1 MSLKFMQRAAA
12 SSGEQT
18 QEAERARVVDDS
30 EWYIARP
37 PGEEISV
44 KKIPESPQIL
54 TISNYA
60 TAGHYSNSNVTQ
72 EASYMPF
79 LYSSRASSS
88 DDEDQDLDL
97 TKQSSSKSTFRGRR
111 TFKDGE
117 EQIIGKTADLDVPSP
132 EELPVN
138 QDIKV
143 DPKPITS
150 SRTKEV
156 PVPPSNRKNKKKRP
170 ASDDDDQQLDY
181 ADNTAQPPSILSAN
195 TFARPS
201 GVFTKETKPHKASDE
216 GQKSDV
222 IPAKKKLKKTKLE
235 ASD

>member
-1 MSLKFMQRAAA
+1 MQSRKPVTLSNGLMSLKFMQRAAA

-44 KKIPESPQIL
+44 KKI
-54 TISNYA
+54 
-60 TAGHYSNSNVTQ
+60 NSNVTQ

-88 DDEDQDLDL
+88 DDEDQDPDL

-132 EELPVN
+132 EELPAN

-143 DPKPITS
+143 DPKPTTS